1 MRNTLIA
8 TVGTSLFMGNL
19 DKLPGNLSIDASLRD
34 DLWSLYVKKNWS
46 ALAKRFLTLNPS
58 DRICGA
64 EINTIEEV
72 SNKNYLPQL
81 ENLFF
86 LVSDTELGEHTGKF
100 LTSYFEQRKDL
111 KLKQVSFFPII
122 GLQDSRPKEFKT
134 LGLRNLVR
142 EIGQLINRAGGSEY
156 VAMDA
161 TGGYK
166 AQIAIAV
173 LMGQALNI
181 PVFYKHERFNEIIDF
196 PPLPVA
202 MDFDVLGKN
211 ADLITDLER
220 GNVIE
225 DQNLEE
231 KLHSKMRVFLNE
243 IEVDGKILYELNPIG
258 QLYITSFRL
267 RYPYIPTLVPLADE
281 KRKKPHFRPDHYPN
295 GFKEFVEKVFRDNL
309 FIQSTKSLPYSSNK
323 SIKEIGFKVTQR
335 GDDDFKLVGTYVDE
349 NQFGARFEVF
359 LSDNS
364 RNAKNWAADLLNRSY
379 R

>member
-19 DKLPGNLSIDASLRD
+19 DKLQDNLSIDASLRD

-46 ALAKRFLTLNPS
+46 ALAKRFLTFNPS

-122 GLQDSRPKEFKT
+122 GLQDSRPKEFKS

-166 AQIAIAV
+166 AQSAIAV

-181 PVFYKHERFNEIIDF
+181 PVFYKHERFNEIID
-196 PPLPVA
+196 
-202 MDFDVLGKN
+202 
-211 ADLITDLER
+211 
-220 GNVIE
+220 
-225 DQNLEE
+225 LEE
-231 KLHSKMRVFLNE
+231 KLDSKMSVFLNE

-281 KRKKPHFRPDHYPN
+281 KRKKPHFRQDHYPN

-309 FIQSTKSLPYSSNK
+309 FIQSTKSLPYSGNK